1 MTDVTTDSLNV
12 SLHDSAL
19 REEVELTA
27 HLMVA
32 ANDSDVMLSQEK
44 VDAVLGLARDRSPM

>member
-1 MTDVTTDSLNV
+1 MTTDSLNV

-32 ANDSDVMLSQEK
+32 ANDSDVMLSQET
-44 VDAVLGLARDRSPM
+44 VDAVLGLAPDRSLV